1 MRGEEA
7 SPLGQIVSHLTASTT
22 QAQAW
27 VAAAAAVLLQ
37 AMLPT
42 PSEAVAVASLVAL
55 CGLSEGLESLARLK
69 RGSLPDRNELLNGIW
84 RVLAYLIAPGLLG
97 LMQLSFPGADAFWD
111 AAFWGTIA
119 LFASRE
125 GSSCGRSLSELGAP
139 LPEKLLGFLKG
150 KEEGTDDDD

>member
-7 SPLGQIVSHLTASTT
+7 SPLGQITSHLTASMA

-27 VAAAAAVLLQ
+27 VAAASAVLLQ

-42 PSEAVAVASLVAL
+42 PSEAVAMAALVAL
-55 CGLSEGLESLARLK
+55 CCLSEGLESLARLK
-69 RGSLPDRNELLNGIW
+69 GGRPLDRKELLDGVW

-97 LMQLSFPGADAFWD
+97 LMQLSFPEADAFWD
-111 AAFWGTIA
+111 AAFWGTVA

-125 GSSCGRSLSELGAP
+125 GSSCSRSLHELGAP
-139 LPEKLLGFLKG
+139 LPEKLLRFLNRRG
-150 KEEGTDDDD
+150 EREDDDV

>member
-7 SPLGQIVSHLTASTT
+7 SPLSQVLAHLTASTT

-42 PSEAVAVASLVAL
+42 PSEAVAVAALVAL
-55 CGLSEGLESLARLK
+55 CCLSEGLESLARLK
-69 RGSLPDRNELLNGIW
+69 SGRPLDRKELLDGVW

-97 LMQLSFPGADAFWD
+97 LMQLSFPGANAFWD

-125 GSSCGRSLSELGAP
+125 ASSGGRSLSDLGAP
-139 LPEKLLGFLKG
+139 LPENLLSFLQR
-150 KEEGTDDDD
+150 EEERKDDDV

>member
-1 MRGEEA
+1 MRGEEP
-7 SPLGQIVSHLTASTT
+7 SPLVQVMAHLTASTN

-42 PSEAVAVASLVAL
+42 PSEAVAVAALVAL
-55 CGLSEGLESLARLK
+55 CGLSEGLEGLARLK
-69 RGSLPDRNELLNGIW
+69 GRKQPDRSELLNGVW

-97 LMQLSFPGADAFWD
+97 LMQLSFPGADALWD

-125 GSSCGRSLSELGAP
+125 GSSCGSSLSEMGAP
-139 LPEKLLGFLKG
+139 LPKKLLGFLK
-150 KEEGTDDDD
+150 KTEEGKDDDV

>member
-7 SPLGQIVSHLTASTT
+7 SPLGQIAAHLTASTT

-42 PSEAVAVASLVAL
+42 PSEAVAVAALVAL
-55 CGLSEGLESLARLK
+55 CCLSEGLEGLARLK
-69 RGSLPDRNELLNGIW
+69 GGRLPDRKELLDGVW

-125 GSSCGRSLSELGAP
+125 GSSCGRSLNELGAP
-139 LPEKLLGFLKG
+139 LPQKLLSFLKRG
-150 KEEGTDDDD
+150 EEGKDDDV